1 MTSLLFFFRCFWRRL
16 LAQELIASKIGLRAE
31 LDAAEER
38 ADAALKELHSLRR
51 LHAETDQ
58 DRTQIAAEAAK
69 VRVFFGGQYWIDPDI
84 YFCNRSRF
92 SKAIGSCS
100 ADPQWH
106 HITNNCKILSNSRR
120 VTMKRKRNCSKSP
133 ANLWYDPVELSASV
147 V

>member
-69 VRVFFGGQYWIDPDI
+69 VRVFFG
-84 YFCNRSRF
+84 
-92 SKAIGSCS
+92 AIL
-100 ADPQWH
+100 D
-106 HITNNCKILSNSRR
+106 
-120 VTMKRKRNCSKSP
+120 
-133 ANLWYDPVELSASV
+133 
-147 V
+147 